1 MTFVFKGERDVV
13 GGGGGDAVH
22 DGGEGARHGEG
33 VGAVDKKSECR
44 SIDPFSI
51 IRPLWSEFQS
61 VGFVGPVLCQC
72 RPPSHCVPTLWDD
85 AYMASALRG
94 GLPKS
99 GQKEGPLR

>member
-1 MTFVFKGERDVV
+1 MTFVSKWERDVV

-51 IRPLWSEFQS
+51 RPLRSEFQS

-85 AYMASALRG
+85 VNMTFALRVTLKWING
-94 GLPKS
+94 REAALI
-99 GQKEGPLR
+99 